1 MPKGVEHC
9 KTTDFTRLYAR
20 VESLMPKGVE
30 HTVQTDLQTDLDGVE
45 SLMPKGV
52 EHYALLKVVQSSMLC
67 RISDA
72 ERR

>member
-9 KTTDFTRLYAR
+9 KTTDFTRLYALS

-30 HTVQTDLQTDLDGVE
+30 HVDLTHSQKLKFSVE

-52 EHYALLKVVQSSMLC
+52 EHL
-67 RISDA
+67 
-72 ERR
+72 